1 MARKADTS
9 VEPVAGGA
17 AGAGKYRADAPA
29 CAADERAARPEVV
42 FYQLTRKFVD
52 SEASIPEE
60 SEDVMYYALAIGHHT
75 GVIDCFE
82 ERLRVDLGEF
92 EAGVERVAD
101 EEARYKLQGILR
113 HGEIQIDRGNLASL
127 VPALQALAGEQDAPA
142 WAEAL
147 LDMLRT
153 LANEGAA
160 YIMGRVRR
168 P

>member
-1 MARKADTS
+1 MARKADIT

-17 AGAGKYRADAPA
+17 AGAGVYRADAPA
-29 CAADERAARPEVV
+29 CGRDAAAAAPEVV

-52 SEASIPEE
+52 SEASIPEA
-60 SEDVMYYALAIGHHT
+60 SQDVMYYALAIGHHT

-82 ERLRVDLGEF
+82 ERLRVPLDEY
-92 EAGVERVAD
+92 EAGTALVEGD
-101 EEARYKLQGILR
+101 EARYKLQALLR
-113 HGEIQIDRGNLASL
+113 GGEVQIDRGNLAVL
-127 VPALQALAGEQDAPA
+127 VPAVRDLAERPGAPA
-142 WAEAL
+142 WAAGL
-147 LDMLRT
+147 LDMLAT